1 MPSLVARE
9 HKLAYGSFNKKK
21 EQQSLA
27 NQAEAWYLCNLLV
40 LPGISFAFLARLFI
54 KHGGGDRSSLATN
67 HIRQTFFMSLLGGG
81 LVFSGCIGLYLWLGD
96 TPNGW
101 MWIIMYFT
109 LVHTSFVMW
118 GILGLAWS
126 LAKKPI
132 LFPRF

>member
-1 MPSLVARE
+1 M
-9 HKLAYGSFNKKK
+9 AYGNYNKKN

-40 LPGISFAFLARLFI
+40 LPGISFIILARLFI
-54 KHGGGDRSSLATN
+54 KHGGGDRSLIGTN
-67 HIRQTFFMSLLGGG
+67 HVRQTFFMSLLGGG
-81 LVFSGCIGLYLWLGD
+81 LVFCGCTGLYLWLGN
-96 TPNGW
+96 TGNAW

-132 LFPRF
+132 AYPRF